1 MRQPLTRSALVAIGV
16 VVAVSVGACS
26 SGTGAAPTPSTKP
39 TPTATAL
46 TAKQK
51 AAEAARIAKA
61 PSKLTATCS
70 AKGVAVSSPTV
81 AARKEGVDVVTVT
94 TSTSPTRLRYVA
106 TPTATPDQ
114 QFAGSLDVQRER
126 TTSVF
131 PVPPGTMELTCQTPE
146 GKPIG
151 ASKTV
156 TVYDRNRFYRAV
168 DIEKVLGCRPT
179 EQVDGPT
186 APPRATSAEA
196 LDKLME
202 TIPGDGTFTYVAGP
216 GYPGSTA
223 DAALVKKNGKGYGT
237 AVSELQRNGA
247 YVARLTSTC

>member
-1 MRQPLTRSALVAIGV
+1 MRHSSIRSSLIV
-16 VVAVSVGACS
+16 VVMVATLSLSACS
-26 SGTGAAPTPSTKP
+26 SGGDAQP
-39 TPTATAL
+39 TPTPTPTSTAL

-61 PSKLTATCS
+61 PSKITAVCS
-70 AKGVAVSSPTV
+70 TKGVQVSSPTV
-81 AARKEGVDVVTVT
+81 AARKDGVYVVTVT
-94 TSTSPTRLRYVA
+94 KSASPTRLRYVA
-106 TPTATPDQ
+106 TPKATPDQ

-156 TVYDRNRFYRAV
+156 TVYDRNRFYRVV
-168 DIEKVLGCRPT
+168 DIEKVLGCRPD
-179 EQVDGPT
+179 QPADGPT
-186 APPRATSAEA
+186 TPPRATSPEA
-196 LDKLME
+196 LDELME

-223 DAALVKKNGKGYGT
+223 DAALVKKDGKGFGT
-237 AVSELQRNGA
+237 AVSELQPNGA